1 MAEPSVLAIIPARG
15 GSKRLPNK
23 NLLELAGKPLVA
35 WSIEAALASGVC
47 SDVIVT
53 SDSRD
58 VLDLAEA
65 LGAKARERPAELATD
80 TSPTIDAVIDAIDH
94 LQNPG
99 HGHDVA
105 LLLQPTSP
113 LRTAHDIS
121 SAYAQFRTHPEAS
134 LVSVCEIGHPI
145 EWTGTIDSQGH
156 LLGLDIQP
164 GRRSQDYPPRYRLN
178 GAIYFAP
185 IPTLRAARTFLGP
198 GLRAYVMPRLR
209 SLDIDTAADFAI
221 CEALLARENRPG
233 STR

>member
-1 MAEPSVLAIIPARG
+1 MAEPRVLAIIPARG

-65 LGAKARERPAELATD
+65 FGAKARERPAELATD

-94 LQNPG
+94 LENLG
-99 HGHDVA
+99 DSHDVA

-113 LRTAHDIS
+113 LRMAHDIS
-121 SAYAQFRTHPEAS
+121 CAYAQFRTHPEAS
-134 LVSVCEIGHPI
+134 LVSV
-145 EWTGTIDSQGH
+145 
-156 LLGLDIQP
+156 
-164 GRRSQDYPPRYRLN
+164 
-178 GAIYFAP
+178 
-185 IPTLRAARTFLGP
+185 
-198 GLRAYVMPRLR
+198 
-209 SLDIDTAADFAI
+209 
-221 CEALLARENRPG
+221 
-233 STR
+233 